1 LIFNGK
7 IVLLKD
13 YMGYIIIII
22 IAIVAISWVNKN
34 TFHWKTIV
42 EYLWKQIYQKADM
55 MATLLK
61 GEENGFGAEMAKKYE
76 APIKIMGNLI
86 NAILDFVNYF
96 DQSKDKEDEDYEEE
110 TFGYGRFN
118 YDLILSSAK
127 RDPEIFKRVLKK

>member
-1 LIFNGK
+1 
-7 IVLLKD
+7 
-13 YMGYIIIII
+13 MGYIIIIVL
-22 IAIVAISWVNKN
+22 AIVAISWVNKN

-55 MATLLK
+55 MATLIK
-61 GEENGFGAEMAKKYE
+61 AEEHGAYGVSKQYE
-76 APIKIMGNLI
+76 KPIMIMGTLV

-96 DQSKDKEDEDYEEE
+96 DQEKDKEDEDYEEE

>member
-1 LIFNGK
+1 
-7 IVLLKD
+7 
-13 YMGYIIIII
+13 MGYLLIIVVVGVIIW
-22 IAIVAISWVNKN
+22 WVNRN

-55 MATLLK
+55 MAVFIKSDETS
-61 GEENGFGAEMAKKYE
+61 GSDNAKKLE
-76 APIKIMGNLI
+76 KPIMIMGTLI

-96 DQSKDKEDEDYEEE
+96 DQEKDKEDEDYEEE

-118 YDLILSSAK
+118 FDVILSSAK